1 MNRKDFMLSKV
12 SQVEKDRN
20 CMISLACGILQKIK
34 MNKQNKNKYIN
45 TKKRSVVTRD
55 EKGWGTGN
63 MSITGQLYGDGW

>member
-34 MNKQNKNKYIN
+34 MNKYIN
-45 TKKRSVVTRD
+45 TKKRSVVTRG

-63 MSITGQLYGDGW
+63 MCIMGQLYGDGQ